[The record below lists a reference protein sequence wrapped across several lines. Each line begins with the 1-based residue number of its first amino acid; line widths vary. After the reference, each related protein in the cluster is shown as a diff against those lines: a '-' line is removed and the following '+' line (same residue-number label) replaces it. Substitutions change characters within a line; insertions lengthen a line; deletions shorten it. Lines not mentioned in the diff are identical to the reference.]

1 MSNIKNENWK
11 KVERMLNEYI
21 STLHDELGWFND
33 EEVANTP
40 KRILNFY
47 KEWANNHEF
56 DFKIFSLDG
65 TKNMVILKDIS
76 FYSMCAHH
84 FLPFFGKAHIAYLP
98 KEPKDDKEGKKIAG
112 VSKLARAVNKFASK
126 PTEQEKL
133 STEVVEYLKKEL
145 DTDFVMVVFEAQHLC
160 MIMRGVKQSNSV
172 MVTSDVRWNKERFDS
187 VALGHLKDEALR
199 LMGK

>member
-1 MSNIKNENWK
+1 MSSIKNENWK
-11 KVERMLNEYI
+11 KVEDTLKEYI
-21 STLHDELGWFND
+21 LTLHNELGWFND

-47 KEWANNHEF
+47 KEWVNNHEF

-65 TKNMVILKDIS
+65 TKNMVVLKDIS

-98 KEPKDDKEGKKIAG
+98 KDDEKNKKIAG
-112 VSKLARAVNKFASK
+112 VSKLVRAVTKFASK

-133 STEVVEYLKKEL
+133 STEVVEYLKEEL

-187 VALGHLKDEALR
+187 VTLGHLKDEALR